1 MRADHG
7 SRRAR
12 KAPFGVDLPP
22 VCPHLRT
29 LGGVGWDLWEGQE
42 ACLSVLS
49 EGALSAFGVALG
61 TWENF
66 PSGRKVGAVG
76 ADPDRVGRGDGDQGV
91 GG

>member
-1 MRADHG
+1 
-7 SRRAR
+7 
-12 KAPFGVDLPP
+12 V
-22 VCPHLRT
+22 
-29 LGGVGWDLWEGQE
+29 
-42 ACLSVLS
+42 CLSVLS